1 MAGYGWDEE
10 VQTSDSGFMVFE
22 EGDYAFKVVDFERGI
37 VKNGKNAGANQAI
50 YTLRIM
56 SEDGSSCEERYF
68 IPLTDSLRWKA
79 TKFFKSI
86 GAIPI
91 DTESGSSIRFPWGEV
106 IGKFGRCHVKP
117 RAWTGNDGTERQSNE
132 ITACLVGD
140 ERTPAQGTSVA
151 PATVDYGAL

>member
-22 EGDYAFKVVDFERGI
+22 EGDYAFKVVDFERGM
-37 VKNGKNAGANQAI
+37 VKSGKNAGANQAV

-56 SEDGSSCEERYF
+56 DEAGNSCEERYF
-68 IPLTDSLRWKA
+68 IPLVDSLRWKA

-86 GAIPI
+86 KAIPE
-91 DTESGSSIRFPWGEV
+91 DTESGSTVRFPWGEV

-117 RAWTGNDGTERQSNE
+117 RTWTGDDGTERQSNE

-140 ERTPAQGTSVA
+140 ERTPAAKREA
-151 PATVDYGAL
+151 PAGGYGDL